1 MNNRKIEI
9 NCPCLKDIIFLSN
22 FLAQSTQTVKVNCNG
37 RKWDVSG
44 VKEEKTFADYLRA
57 FERKNFG
64 IIALLLILELHSNC
78 FAAQMYLVKKTS
90 IPQSFCS

>member
-37 RKWDVSG
+37 RKWDVGKNFRGLSTRFR
-44 VKEEKTFADYLRA
+44 KEEFWDYCL
-57 FERKNFG
+57 
-64 IIALLLILELHSNC
+64 IIDS
-78 FAAQMYLVKKTS
+78 
-90 IPQSFCS
+90 